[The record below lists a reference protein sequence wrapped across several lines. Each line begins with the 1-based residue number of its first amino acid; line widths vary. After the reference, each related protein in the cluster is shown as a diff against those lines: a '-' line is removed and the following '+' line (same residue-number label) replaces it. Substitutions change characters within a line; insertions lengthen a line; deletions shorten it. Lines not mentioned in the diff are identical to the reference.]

1 MPLRKRL
8 GLAAASAVAVAVLA
22 SAIVCYVVV
31 RTQLLDQVDGALKA
45 QAIAVRGDTIV
56 ALPQVAKPD
65 TTITTSGAEAK

>member
-8 GLAAASAVAVAVLA
+8 GLAAASAVAVAVVA

-45 QAIAVRGDTIV
+45 QAIAVQDG
-56 ALPQVAKPD
+56 LAKLLREHQAAVELQLLAVPA
-65 TTITTSGAEAK
+65 TS